1 MSDVSGLSDS
11 EDGEEWRAAG
21 ADGGASP
28 DRGVWAQLRRAAMGG
43 GREEEEAAAG
53 GRGELGEGELAKL
66 DAAALERR
74 GQAGGA
80 GAGGKGVRFEDSVG
94 AGRSD
99 SAPKTQDGG
108 LLAELALQDGEL
120 PGWLE
125 AAGRAEAGRA
135 GWRWAE
141 MSDAGRRARA
151 LAVAEVGVV
160 APGEAGDAGAARRLG
175 AAREA
180 WRAAPPDAR
189 VRALRASVRA
199 AGAVLWL
206 HRGAWPAALRPEAG
220 PGLNA
225 SGPEAGPGLNAY
237 LLGKVC
243 PPPLLSIPLPLS
255 LLQAH
260 RAPADAPRNAFPS
273 TTSLLAGCRA
283 LGGLV
288 VGRARARVQRRAPQ
302 RARAWLGAR
311 AARGGGGAAGAGGRG
326 GGRVGRGPDGG
337 AAE

>member
-1 MSDVSGLSDS
+1 VSDVSGVSDS

-43 GREEEEAAAG
+43 DWEEEAAAAG

-74 GQAGGA
+74 GQAGGSGA
-80 GAGGKGVRFEDSVG
+80 GAGAEGKGVRFEDSVG
-94 AGRSD
+94 AGL
-99 SAPKTQDGG
+99 TQDSG
-108 LLAELALQDGEL
+108 LLAELTLNDDEL

-125 AAGRAEAGRA
+125 AAGRAEAERA

-151 LAVAEVGVV
+151 LAVAEMGVV
-160 APGEAGDAGAARRLG
+160 VPGEAGDGGAARRLR

-189 VRALRASVRA
+189 VLALRASVRA

-206 HRGAWPAALRPEAG
+206 HRGAWPAALRPDS
-220 PGLNA
+220 GL
-225 SGPEAGPGLNAY
+225 GLNAY
-237 LLGKVC
+237 LLSKVC
-243 PPPLLSIPLPLS
+243 PPPSLPSPYRSPFCS
-255 LLQAH
+255 LT
-260 RAPADAPRNAFPS
+260 APPPTR
-273 TTSLLAGCRA
+273 LAGCGA

-288 VGRARARVQRRAPQ
+288 VGRARPRVQRRAPQ

-311 AARGGGGAAGAGGRG
+311 AARGGGSAAGAGGRG
-326 GGRVGRGPDGG
+326 EGRVWRGAHGG
-337 AAE
+337 AAG